1 MTDTDHLAE
10 TIRLLKDAE
19 VMVRYAFE
27 RTTEGDEWLA
37 GFARLLV
44 EVEPDP
50 HRLNPDVHWRLYL
63 DKDGKAVIICVQ
75 SWDYPDYDAG
85 RFLSSEAY
93 TSEED
98 ARLALVAFQIFRQRV
113 RR

>member
-1 MTDTDHLAE
+1 MTDSDHLAKAV
-10 TIRLLKDAE
+10 RLLKDAE
-19 VMVRYAFE
+19 VMVRTEYE
-27 RTTEGDEWLA
+27 HTTEGDEWLA
-37 GFARLLV
+37 EYARLLI

-50 HRLNPDVHWRLYL
+50 HRLSPDVHWRLYL
-63 DKDGKAVIICVQ
+63 DKDGKAVIVCVQ

-98 ARLALVAFQIFRQRV
+98 AKLALVAFQIFRKRV
-113 RR
+113 R